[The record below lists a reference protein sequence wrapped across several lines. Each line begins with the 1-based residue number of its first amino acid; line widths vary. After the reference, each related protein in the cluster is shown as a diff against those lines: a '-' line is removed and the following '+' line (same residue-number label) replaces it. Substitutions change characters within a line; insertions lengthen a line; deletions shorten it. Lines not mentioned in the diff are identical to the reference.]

1 MLSVRMLHGVMG
13 HDLETQI
20 GGKVGVLGGIG
31 CAMGGHQK
39 YWGFLISEG
48 TWGARN
54 LAENFPLCDCRSQ
67 AASWTPWVSFSPSM
81 SLQRRST
88 QSSTHT
94 QLVTRT
100 K

>member
-20 GGKVGVLGGIG
+20 GGKVGGGGID
-31 CAMGGHQK
+31 CAMGGHQRD
-39 YWGFLISEG
+39 WGLLISAG

-54 LAENFPLCDCRSQ
+54 LTENFPLCDCSSQ

-88 QSSTHT
+88 QSSTRT